1 MPFSVRIL
9 LSFILVTSCNNFVS
23 LRYCKKSISSIYYLS
38 HLVGKG
44 WDRHLFGLLTVARE
58 DPEFKILPQIFT
70 EPSFTK
76 RLDELTTLNI

>member
-1 MPFSVRIL
+1 MFETAIEKHNRL
-9 LSFILVTSCNNFVS
+9 MMLGMQNEGC
-23 LRYCKKSISSIYYLS
+23 
-38 HLVGKG
+38 
-44 WDRHLFGLLTVARE
+44 DRHLFGLLTVARE